1 MKVANTQPFSVVY
14 SIYQHQYLGYL
25 IGAYVVQR
33 NSRGELTLLHQ
44 QLTTKTIDEFARGL
58 EPSDIELVKLRQV
71 TEIIHHLNFDI
82 WR

>member
-1 MKVANTQPFSVVY
+1 
-14 SIYQHQYLGYL
+14 LGYL